1 MQCAPKYWLY
11 GPPAVGKTA
20 VGKALARLLGLPF
33 TDADDRIAERV
44 GMSIPEFFAAHGEGA
59 FRTVE
64 KEVLAEIA
72 AMEGESVVALG
83 GGALLAPQNRS
94 LVESVGRV
102 VLLEAPREVIL
113 ARAESQAGARPLVD
127 GETPAAR
134 RERMNA
140 LLERRAAH
148 YSSFPLRLFA
158 ADAAPEELAWQA
170 SALFGRF
177 QMRSMTSPRAPQGTT
192 VHVRSGILDEVGE
205 CVARLKPVG
214 VAAVV
219 ADENVAALYGGRVR
233 ASLQEAGIDAA
244 LFAFPAGEQS
254 KNLSTA
260 RRLWEGFAEAGVER
274 GSVVV
279 ALGGGVSTDLGGFAA
294 SAYMR
299 GVKWVALP
307 TSLLGMVDAA
317 LGGKTGVDLPQG
329 KNLVGAFY
337 PPALVLADPFALQ
350 TLPEDEFRNGM
361 AELIKHGII
370 GAPRL
375 FALAREAS
383 REEAA
388 EAVAWAMA
396 VKIRVVE
403 ADPYEGGLRAA
414 LNLGHTIGHG
424 IEAASGFRL
433 RHGEAVAIGLVAEAA
448 LAERLGLAERGL
460 ADEIAA
466 VLRRWGLPTAIPSW
480 VSRQAVWE
488 AMQVDKKKSAG
499 ALRFSLP
506 KAIGEVE
513 VGVSVPP
520 KLVKEELWAL

>member
-33 TDADDRIAERV
+33 IDADDRIAERV
-44 GMSIPEFFAAHGEGA
+44 GMSIPAFFATHGEGA
-59 FRTVE
+59 FRVAE
-64 KEVLAEIA
+64 SEVIAEIA
-72 AMEGESVVALG
+72 AMEGEAVVALG
-83 GGALLAPQNRS
+83 GGALLAERNRTV
-94 LVESVGRV
+94 VESAGRV
-102 VLLEAPREVIL
+102 LLLEAPREVIL
-113 ARAESQAGARPLVD
+113 ARAESQTGTRPLVD
-127 GETPAAR
+127 SESPAERIA
-134 RERMNA
+134 RMNA

-148 YSSFPLRLFA
+148 YSSFPMRLA

-170 SALFGRF
+170 AALFGRF
-177 QMRSMTSPRAPQGTT
+177 QMRSMTSPRAPKGTA
-192 VHVRSGILDEVGE
+192 VHVRAGILDLLGE

-219 ADENVAALYGGRVR
+219 ADENVAALYGDRVL
-233 ASLQEAGIDAA
+233 ASLRSADINATH
-244 LFAFPAGEQS
+244 FTFPAGEQS
-254 KNLSTA
+254 KNLSTV
-260 RRLWEGFAEAGVER
+260 RRLWEGFAEAEVER

-337 PPALVLADPFALQ
+337 PPAIVLADPLALQ

-361 AELIKHGII
+361 AEFIKHGII

-375 FALAREAS
+375 FALAQEAS
-383 REEAA
+383 REGVA
-388 EAVAWAMA
+388 EAVARAMA
-396 VKIRVVE
+396 VKIRVVK
-403 ADPYEGGLRAA
+403 ADPYESGLRAA

-424 IEAASGFRL
+424 VEAASGFRL
-433 RHGEAVAIGLVAEAA
+433 RHGEAVAIGLVAETA
-448 LAERLGLAERGL
+448 LAERLGLAKRGL

-466 VLRRWGLPTAIPSW
+466 VLRRWGLPTVIPPW

-488 AMQVDKKKSAG
+488 AMRVDKKKSAG

-506 KAIGEVE
+506 KAIGKVE
-513 VGVSVPP
+513 VGVSAPP
-520 KLVKEELWAL
+520 ELVKEVLWGL